1 MLGCELTH
9 SPHTANRNADRISGF
24 ATLRSKPTWL
34 CTKGLDQMTKAW
46 ALPAVLVSAVVLA
59 GCSSSKAADPS
70 TAGSGATSDAGVQ
83 AAKAY
88 LATVSGNP
96 KDIVLNK
103 PLSKKPDTGKLVV
116 KLVTAQPV
124 TEVVS
129 KGAAAAAAA
138 LGWQY
143 KAIPVGQGAE
153 DIQKAFKAALEL
165 QPAPVGIEVSGY
177 PKVTYAAQLAEAKA
191 KGIAVISE
199 SATDP
204 AGSGDGIAGQ
214 LDGPSQVQIWGKDI
228 AAEVVADS
236 NGKAHVAMFSVSAFP
251 ILDEFVKGF
260 KSGLSEWCPA
270 CTVKDVDQKATDVGT
285 KTPQSVVSTFQR
297 DPKLNYAIFSF
308 GDLTIGLNAALK
320 SAGLSGKV
328 KIAGETAT
336 AANLQGVK
344 DGSELAWTGFSSGV
358 LGWRVVDGFARHSI
372 GDDMTP
378 TNTTPLPTQVITK
391 DNVGSIITDSGGYYT
406 GLNDYESQFKK
417 LWLVN

>member
-1 MLGCELTH
+1 
-9 SPHTANRNADRISGF
+9 
-24 ATLRSKPTWL
+24 
-34 CTKGLDQMTKAW
+34 MTKAW
-46 ALPAVLVSAVVLA
+46 VLPALLVSAVVLA
-59 GCSSSKAADPS
+59 GCSSSKTADS
-70 TAGSGATSDAGVQ
+70 SSGGSGATTDAGVQ

-88 LATVSGNP
+88 LATVTGNP

-103 PLSKKPDTGKLVV
+103 ALSKKPEPGKLVV

-124 TEVVS
+124 TTVVS
-129 KGAAAAAAA
+129 NGSKAGADA

-143 KAIPVGQGAE
+143 KAIPVGTGPE

-165 QPAPVGIEVSGY
+165 QPAPIGIEVSGY

-204 AGSGDGIAGQ
+204 AGSGDGIVGRV
-214 LDGPSQVQIWGKDI
+214 DGPSQVQIWGKDI
-228 AAEVVADS
+228 AAEVIADS
-236 NGKAHVAMFSVSAFP
+236 NGKAHVAMFSVSAYP
-251 ILDEFVKGF
+251 ILGEFVKGF
-260 KSGLSEWCPA
+260 KAAFAEWCPA
-270 CTVKDVDQKATDVGT
+270 CTVKDVDQQATDIGT

-308 GDLTIGLNAALK
+308 GDMTIGLQAALK

-336 AANLQGVK
+336 AANLQGIK

-372 GDDMTP
+372 GDDMTAVD
-378 TNTTPLPTQVITK
+378 TTPLPTQVITK